1 MSFVTGID
9 HVQVAMPSGAEAQ
22 ARAFYGG
29 VLGLTEVPKPADLA
43 VGGGLWFQTGSS
55 QVHLGGE
62 TPFIAARKAHP
73 ALTVGDFAGFVAHL
87 TQQGVE
93 VRPELVVA
101 GRQRASISDVFG
113 NKIELIED
121 ASSVQP

>member
-29 VLGLTEVPKPADLA
+29 VLGLTEVPKPAHLA
-43 VGGGLWFQTGSS
+43 VGRGLWFQTGAS

-73 ALTVGDFAGFVAHL
+73 ALTVGDFDGYVAHL

-121 ASSVQP
+121 VASVQP